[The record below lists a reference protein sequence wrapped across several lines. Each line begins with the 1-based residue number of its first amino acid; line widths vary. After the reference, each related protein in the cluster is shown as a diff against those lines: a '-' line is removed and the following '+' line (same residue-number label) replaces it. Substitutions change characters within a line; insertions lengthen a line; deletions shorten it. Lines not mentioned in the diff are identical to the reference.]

1 MSESGSAARQYVPEC
16 YACPIGTASMAVQG
30 AAPEATE
37 HLIRAGREVLGAF
50 RSLLEGFDAFLQMM
64 EDRSTAARRPAAAV
78 ESIPIRRAP
87 SNPQA
92 RKPKP
97 KT

>member
-1 MSESGSAARQYVPEC
+1 MPETSEQRYVPEC

-37 HLIRAGREVLGAF
+37 HLIRAGRELLGAF
-50 RSLLEGFDAFLQMM
+50 KSMLDGLDGLLNMM
-64 EDRSTAARRPAAAV
+64 EERSVA
-78 ESIPIRRAP
+78 
-87 SNPQA
+87 A
-92 RKPKP
+92 RKPPAPVQAIPVRRRQTK

>member
-1 MSESGSAARQYVPEC
+1 MPEATERQYVPEC

-37 HLIRAGREVLGAF
+37 HLIRAGREVLGAV
-50 RSLLEGFDAFLQMM
+50 RSLLEGMDAFLNMM
-64 EDRSTAARRPAAAV
+64 EERSGAAQKKAAV
-78 ESIPIRRAP
+78 QPIPVRRR
-87 SNPQA
+87 QT
-92 RKPKP
+92 K

>member
-1 MSESGSAARQYVPEC
+1 MADKSQGGEARQYVPEC

-50 RSLLEGFDAFLQMM
+50 RSMLEGLDAFLNMM
-64 EDRSTAARRPAAAV
+64 EERS
-78 ESIPIRRAP
+78 SG
-87 SNPQA
+87 A
-92 RKPKP
+92 RKQATVQQIPVRRTTRRK
-97 KT
+97 